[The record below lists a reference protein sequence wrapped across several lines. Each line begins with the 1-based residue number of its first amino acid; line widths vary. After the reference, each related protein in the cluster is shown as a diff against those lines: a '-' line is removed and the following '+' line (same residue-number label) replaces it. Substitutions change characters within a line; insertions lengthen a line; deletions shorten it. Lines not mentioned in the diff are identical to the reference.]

1 MQKAREQQKVNTPAP
16 MRRAAIEPGAKKRGD
31 HCRIQSDH
39 NQECN
44 SCRTVIEKSETENTP
59 IVRHA
64 TAAVEVGEKVS
75 EFGLYLCPS
84 RQTPR
89 GQRSVQNGGRLRR
102 TFFVSTSV
110 YFFEFDEP
118 TLYYN

>member
-1 MQKAREQQKVNTPAP
+1 

-75 EFGLYLCPS
+75 NCVWLVLVPFPSDPAWAEVDPKWRSFASNFFG
-84 RQTPR
+84 
-89 GQRSVQNGGRLRR
+89 
-102 TFFVSTSV
+102 
-110 YFFEFDEP
+110 
-118 TLYYN
+118 